1 VNAADTLRIGHV
13 DPATPTLRCTRY
25 GMAVTA
31 KGKLLRAIEGEERD
45 VVSRVSIHKFEH
57 QRQPLARAVGVK
69 PGDVVS
75 QPNLARAESVMSRH
89 SHVPREQVSSSHQ
102 RDLPSR
108 GVPEDSGSGQL
119 GLMVG
124 GYLMALFGGILLLGA
139 LTPTSPIMSVVVTD
153 TVRTN

>member
-1 VNAADTLRIGHV
+1 
-13 DPATPTLRCTRY
+13 
-25 GMAVTA
+25 
-31 KGKLLRAIEGEERD
+31 
-45 VVSRVSIHKFEH
+45 
-57 QRQPLARAVGVK
+57 
-69 PGDVVS
+69 
-75 QPNLARAESVMSRH
+75 MSRH
-89 SHVPREQVSSSHQ
+89 SHVPREQVSSSNQ